1 MPVADASVLPEIV
14 RRSPEQESF
23 RGGICLRPVSSLSIL
38 LRAVLQERNA
48 MAERLGDYM
57 IRMGAMNQS
66 QVDEVARIKATGDRR
81 HFGDIAISLGFIKAT
96 DVEAFLASQ
105 K

>member
-1 MPVADASVLPEIV
+1 MP
-14 RRSPEQESF
+14 
-23 RGGICLRPVSSLSIL
+23 
-38 LRAVLQERNA
+38 
-48 MAERLGDYM
+48 ERLGDYM
-57 IRMGAMNQS
+57 IRTGAMNQS
-66 QVDEVARIKATGDRR
+66 QVDEVARMKAAGDKR